1 MAKVCDVTGVRAQR
15 GNKVSHSNRK
25 TRKFQ
30 QPNLHRKRV
39 WSPEKGRWITLRL
52 TTRAL
57 RTIDKRGVD
66 AVLAQ
71 AAARASNRSKRT

>member
-1 MAKVCDVTGVRAQR
+1 MAKVCDVTGVGRMR

-30 QPNLHRKRV
+30 EPNLQRKRI
-39 WSPEKGRWITLRL
+39 WSPAQQRFITLRV

-57 RTIDKRGVD
+57 RTIDRLGID
-66 AVLAQ
+66 AVLA
-71 AAARASNRSKRT
+71 AKKKKGN